1 MSLRIT
7 QGMLY
12 SKALADVHSSL
23 YRYSQLQ
30 QEVASG
36 RRINRPSDDPA
47 GALRLLPLRNDLRNL
62 EQLGDNVGL
71 ARETLNLGAASLEDG
86 SALMS
91 RVRELT
97 TQAANSTI
105 SRGDRASIA

>member
-12 SKALADVHSSL
+12 SRALADVQSGL
-23 YRYSQLQ
+23 FRYSRLQ
-30 QEVASG
+30 QEVATG

-47 GALRLLPLRNDLRNL
+47 GALRVLPLRNDLRDL
-62 EQLGDNVGL
+62 EQLGGNVAL
-71 ARETLNLGAASLEDG
+71 ARETLNLGAAALEDG

-97 TQAANSTI
+97 TQAAN
-105 SRGDRASIA
+105 